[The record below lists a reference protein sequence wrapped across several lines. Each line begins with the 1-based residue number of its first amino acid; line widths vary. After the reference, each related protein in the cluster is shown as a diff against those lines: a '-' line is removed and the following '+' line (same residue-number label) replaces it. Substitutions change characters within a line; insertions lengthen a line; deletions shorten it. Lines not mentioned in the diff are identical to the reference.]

1 MLKPEIPANESAR
14 LLALARYEVLDTVSE
29 QEFDD
34 ITLLASQICNV
45 PIALIS
51 LIDGDRQWF
60 KSKVGLDATQTSRD
74 VSFCGHAINDSQL
87 LEVPNALE
95 DIRFADN
102 PAVTGAPDVRF
113 YAGMPIITSDG
124 FALGTLCV
132 VDSTPHTLTSKQRD
146 ALAVL
151 ARQVMR
157 LLEAR
162 IASKQLLWLSDEV
175 NNRAA
180 FNKTLLASAA
190 DCIISTTL
198 DGVILTFNQAAEHL
212 LGYKQEELIS
222 IHTPAVFHD
231 HDEILAR
238 AAELS
243 LEFNQ
248 TIAPGFEVFVFK
260 ARLGVADIHEWSYIR
275 KDGSKV
281 PVRLAVSAMRNE
293 QGIIIG
299 FIGIASDISER
310 KNQEHAIFNATSQ
323 LEASLEAIPDLVWMK
338 NMEGEFL
345 RCNRSFERFL
355 GSDKPNVIGKTDYDF
370 FDKESADFFR
380 SHDKKSASQD
390 FPLITEEW
398 LTFNDGYYGL
408 FEVTK
413 TGIRDIAGKLIGTL
427 GMAHDITERKN
438 IELKLRRQREAMQAL
453 NDISSQTIHTHY
465 KQQLKDALAVAAK
478 YLGMEIGILSKI
490 QDDRCK
496 IDVHSSL
503 DESLYG
509 DFELPFEDSYCSL
522 LFQTGDIRFVE
533 QMKNSQYANL
543 RCYSLMGFESFI
555 GLPILVDEQR
565 YGLEFQSYRAHFN
578 GFDKTEIDFLH
589 LLSRWVVS
597 LIRRHNLSEQI
608 AKGKER
614 LDLALDGASLGL
626 WDLDVPTGKAF
637 FNARWAEML
646 GYQLSE
652 IEQTIDTFVKLLHP
666 DEKDEVLAAIEAHFK
681 GETADFSLEFRMRH
695 QDGSWVWVYD
705 HGRVM
710 ERNADGTPI
719 RVLGTHMDISKRK
732 ATELLA
738 NSNADLLR
746 RTSNMAKVGGW
757 ELNLTTMSIYWS
769 EGIKRIHEVADD
781 YVPEI
786 TKAMN
791 FYTLESKPAI
801 SAAVKNAIENG
812 TPWDIELELITAKK
826 NHKWVRAQGSA
837 IYENG
842 RVVRLVGA
850 FQDITQQKA
859 AEDAI
864 KQLAFYDVLT
874 QLPNRRLLIDRL
886 ERALLSSARSESYG
900 ALIFIDLDNFKNLND
915 TLGHDMGDALL
926 KVVALRLQSCL
937 RDCDT
942 VARFG
947 GDEFVVMLENLDA
960 TSLEA
965 KSHVEMVGAKIIH
978 ALNQPYDIVPQGYFS
993 TPSLGATIF
1002 IGKNDTVDEAL
1013 KRADIAMYQ
1022 AKSAGRNCLRFFDPE
1037 IQANV
1042 DTKASLVETLRY
1054 GIGNNQFVLHYQ
1066 PQIDREGVLT
1076 GAEALVRWNHPLQG
1090 LISPLEFIPLAEEM
1104 GLILPLGKWV
1114 LDTGCKQLVSWAKSK
1129 DTEHLNLSINV
1140 SARQF
1145 HQPNFVAQVL
1155 DVLSVTKVN
1164 PQRLKLELTESML
1177 VDDMDDVIAKMTLL
1191 QSAGIRFSLD
1201 DFGTGFSSLSYLK
1214 QLPLFQLKIDKSFV
1228 RDVLSDQ
1235 NDAVIAR
1242 TIVALAS
1249 SLGLSVIAE
1258 GVEVEGQRDFLEEI
1272 GCYEYQGYLFSRPLS
1287 IEDFEDYRKALQKID
1302 IERLLEK
1309 ALLNDTKANS
1319 RDS

>member
-1 MLKPEIPANESAR
+1 MLKPEIPENESAR
-14 LLALARYEVLDTVSE
+14 LSALARYEVLDTVSE

-34 ITLLASQICNV
+34 ITLLASQICEV

-60 KSKVGLDATQTSRD
+60 KSSIGLDATETPRD
-74 VSFCGHAINDSQL
+74 ISFCGHAIHENIL
-87 LEVPNALE
+87 FEVSNAL
-95 DIRFADN
+95 DDSRFADN
-102 PAVTGAPDVRF
+102 PLVTGAPDIRF
-113 YAGMPIITSDG
+113 YAGMPIVTSDG
-124 FALGTLCV
+124 LALGTLCV
-132 VDSTPHTLTSKQRD
+132 IDSTPHTLTSKQRD
-146 ALAVL
+146 SLAVL

-162 IASKQLLWLSDEV
+162 VASKQLLWLSDEV
-175 NNRAA
+175 NKKAVFKNA
-180 FNKTLLASAA
+180 LLASAA
-190 DCIISTTL
+190 DSIISTTP
-198 DGVILTFNQAAEHL
+198 DGVILTFNQAAENL
-212 LGYKQEELIS
+212 LGYKQVDLIG
-222 IHTPAVFHD
+222 IHTPIIFHD
-231 HDEILAR
+231 PDEVLAR
-238 AAELS
+238 AADLS

-248 TIAPGFEVFVFK
+248 TIAPSFEVFVFK
-260 ARLGVADIHEWSYIR
+260 ARLGMADIHDWSYTR
-275 KDGSKV
+275 KNGTKV
-281 PVRLAVSAMRNE
+281 PVRLAVSAMHDE
-293 QGIIIG
+293 QNNIIG

-310 KNQEHAIFNATSQ
+310 KSQERAVFTATSQ

-338 NMEGEFL
+338 SMEGEFL

-355 GSDKPNVIGKTDYDF
+355 GSDKLNVIGKTDYDF
-370 FDKESADFFR
+370 FDRESADFYR
-380 SHDKKSASQD
+380 HHDKQAASQD

-413 TGIRDIAGKLIGTL
+413 TGIKDIAGNLIGTL
-427 GMAHDITERKN
+427 GMAHDITERKKT
-438 IELKLRRQREAMQAL
+438 ELKLRRQREAMQAL
-453 NDISSQTIHTHY
+453 NDISSQTIHAHY
-465 KQQLKDALAVAAK
+465 KEQLREALAVAAK
-478 YLGMEIGILSKI
+478 YLAMEFGILCKV
-490 QDDRCK
+490 QDDSCK
-496 IDVHSSL
+496 IDVQSSPADTIYDGL
-503 DESLYG
+503 EY
-509 DFELPFEDSYCSL
+509 PFADTYCSL
-522 LFQTGDIRFVE
+522 LFRADDIMFIE
-533 QMKNSQYANL
+533 QMKDSQYANH

-555 GLPILVDEQR
+555 GMPLLVDDQR
-565 YGLEFQSYRAHFN
+565 YGLLFQSYQAHFN

-597 LIRRHNLSEQI
+597 LVRRHNLSEQI
-608 AKGKER
+608 TKGNER
-614 LDLALDGASLGL
+614 FDLALKGANLVL
-626 WDLDVPTGKAF
+626 WDLDVPTDKVF
-637 FNARWAEML
+637 YNARWAEML
-646 GYQLSE
+646 GYELSD
-652 IEQTIDTFVKLLHP
+652 IEQSTDAFVRLLHP
-666 DEKDEVLAAIEAHFK
+666 DEKDEVLAAIETHFR
-681 GETADFSLEFRMRH
+681 GETAELSLEFRMQH

-710 ERNADGTPI
+710 ERNAFGAPI

-738 NSNADLLR
+738 NSNAELLR

-757 ELNLTTMSIYWS
+757 ELSLATMSIYWS

-781 YVPEI
+781 YVPEMTTAI
-786 TKAMN
+786 N
-791 FYTLESKPAI
+791 FYTPESKPII
-801 SAAVKNAIENG
+801 SAVVNNAIENG
-812 TPWDIELELITAKK
+812 APWDVELEIITAK
-826 NHKWVRAQGSA
+826 NNRKWVRAQGDA

-842 RVVRLVGA
+842 KVVRLVGA
-850 FQDITQQKA
+850 FQDITQQKT

-874 QLPNRRLLIDRL
+874 QLPNRRLLLDRL
-886 ERALLSSARSESYG
+886 ERALLSSARSKRYG
-900 ALIFIDLDNFKNLND
+900 ALIFIDLDNFKTLND

-926 KVVALRLQSCL
+926 KHVALRLQDCL

-947 GDEFVVMLENLDA
+947 GDEFVVMLESLDTA
-960 TSLEA
+960 SFEA
-965 KSHVEMVGAKIIH
+965 KNQVEIVGAKIIH
-978 ALNQPYDIVPQGYFS
+978 ALNQPYEIVPQGYYS

-1042 DTKASLVETLRY
+1042 DIKASLVETLRH

-1066 PQIDREGVLT
+1066 PQVDRAGEVT

-1090 LISPLEFIPLAEEM
+1090 MVSPLEFIPLAEEM

-1114 LDTGCKQLVSWAKSK
+1114 LETGCKQLVSWAESAE
-1129 DTEHLNLSINV
+1129 TEHLNLSINV

-1145 HQPNFVAQVL
+1145 HQPDFVAQVL

-1191 QSAGIRFSLD
+1191 QAAGIRFSLD

-1214 QLPLFQLKIDKSFV
+1214 QLPLYQLKIDKSFV

-1242 TIVALAS
+1242 TIVALAN

-1287 IEDFEDYRKALQKID
+1287 IEAFEGYRKALQKID
-1302 IERLLEK
+1302 VERLLKSAFLIDAE
-1309 ALLNDTKANS
+1309 
-1319 RDS
+1319 